1 LIYADNQRTSDIMP
15 ERVTREEKIIEL
27 AILKAREVKALRDG
41 LTKDEMPTV
50 EKIKR
55 PKAKVSKHGIKQ
67 NQIHANA
74 GGESFTSG
82 KIKKMT
88 DNDIRRKIKYSQDLV
103 NRLDAQIAAKE
114 EEFKGKEMTPE
125 QKTTLKLM
133 KARVE
138 AIYGALTLM
147 VSKKY
152 KRDDEKEAMAN
163 DATDRTEDPRD
174 VEFTEEEARN
184 ADVVLEKLNS
194 VVKEIAS
201 KLLSA
206 TTKQLGKYEA
216 DLKEAVSD
224 LKEIT
229 KYYGRSS

>member
-1 LIYADNQRTSDIMP
+1 MP

-27 AILKAREVKALRDG
+27 AIFKAREVKALRDG

-88 DNDIRRKIKYSQDLV
+88 DNEIRNKLRYSQDLV
-103 NRLDAQIAAKE
+103 NILDAQIAAKE
-114 EEFKGKEMTPE
+114 EEFRGKEMTPE

-147 VSKKY
+147 VSQKY
-152 KRDDEKEAMAN
+152 KRNDEKEAMAN
-163 DATDRTEDPRD
+163 EATDRTEDPRD
-174 VEFTEEEARN
+174 VKFTEEEKRN
-184 ADVVLEKLNS
+184 ADAVLEKLNS

-224 LKEIT
+224 LNEIS
-229 KYYGRSS
+229 KYFGRSS

>member
-1 LIYADNQRTSDIMP
+1 MP

-114 EEFKGKEMTPE
+114 EEFKGKEMSPE

>member
-1 LIYADNQRTSDIMP
+1 MIYADNERTSDIMP

-27 AILKAREVKALRDG
+27 AIFKAREVKALRDG

-82 KIKKMT
+82 KIKKGFNKQMMIT
-88 DNDIRRKIKYSQDLV
+88 ALREARRAVLI
-103 NRLDAQIAAKE
+103 LDAKVAQLKSKGPMTEEDAKLAEQMTAQADAAEQVISNGIKQLDE
-114 EEFKGKEMTPE
+114 SRSGFGDFKK
-125 QKTTLKLM
+125 
-133 KARVE
+133 
-138 AIYGALTLM
+138 
-147 VSKKY
+147 
-152 KRDDEKEAMAN
+152 DD
-163 DATDRTEDPRD
+163 RD
-174 VEFTEEEARN
+174 VEFTEEEQRN
-184 ADVVLEKLNS
+184 ADAVLEKLTS
-194 VVKEIAS
+194 VIKDITS

-224 LKEIT
+224 LKEIS
-229 KYYGRSS
+229 KYFGRSS

>member
-114 EEFKGKEMTPE
+114 EEFKGKEMSPE

>member
-1 LIYADNQRTSDIMP
+1 
-15 ERVTREEKIIEL
+15 VTREEKIIEL

-114 EEFKGKEMTPE
+114 EEFKGKEMSPE

>member
-1 LIYADNQRTSDIMP
+1 MP